1 LQALAGKAAFL
12 GGGMRNRELYGI
24 IVPII
29 TPVDSDDRVDENSFR
44 KIIRHVIDRGVHGL
58 FVGGSAGEGP
68 LLTEKEW
75 TRMMEIA
82 RDENRNRVSLLGGV
96 MDTSTK
102 RLKEKIKLL
111 KQMGYE
117 FFVVSP
123 TFYISLS
130 TPEEHFRLFS
140 ECIDAGNGMEMVGY
154 NIPQN
159 THSQIPVEVFHEC
172 VTRGWIRYCKDS
184 SGDMEYFRRLQ
195 ARGLRVLSGTEVDL
209 ADKLLGGAVGAV
221 NVCANYEPETFVHA
235 YSAAMKKDREALT
248 KIQERVDFLRQSL
261 CLGGPC
267 WLSGVKYAMS
277 TLGIGSGKPLSPLQP
292 APENQKKIID
302 EITRKKRV

>member
-1 LQALAGKAAFL
+1 
-12 GGGMRNRELYGI
+12 MRNRELYGV

-29 TPVDSDDRVDENSFR
+29 TPVDTDDRVDENALR
-44 KIIRHVIDRGVHGL
+44 KIIRHVIDGGVHGL

-102 RLKEKIKLL
+102 RVKEKIKLL
-111 KQMGYE
+111 KQMSYE
-117 FFVVSP
+117 IFVVSP
-123 TFYISLS
+123 TFYISLNA
-130 TPEEHFRLFS
+130 PEEHFRLFS
-140 ECIDAGNGMEMVGY
+140 ECVDAGSGMEMVGY

-172 VTRGWIRYCKDS
+172 ARRGWTRYCKDS
-184 SGDMEYFRRLQ
+184 SGDMEYFQRLQ
-195 ARGLRVLSGTEVDL
+195 AKGLKVLSGSEVDL
-209 ADKLLGGAVGAV
+209 ADKLLAGAVGAV
-221 NVCANYEPETFVHA
+221 NVCANYEPETYVQA
-235 YSAAMKKDREALT
+235 YSAALKKDRQELA
-248 KIQERVDFLRQSL
+248 KMQERVDFLRQRL

-267 WLSGVKYAMS
+267 WLSGVKYAIS
-277 TLGIGSGKPLSPLQP
+277 TLGIGSGKPVSPLQP
-292 APENQKKIID
+292 APEEQRRMID
-302 EITRKKRV
+302 EITKKKRS

>member
-1 LQALAGKAAFL
+1 
-12 GGGMRNRELYGI
+12 MRNRELYGV

-29 TPVDSDDRVDENSFR
+29 TPVDADDRVDENSFR
-44 KIIRHVIDRGVHGL
+44 KIIRHVIESGAHGL

-68 LLTEKEW
+68 LLTEMEW

-82 RDENRNRVSLLGGV
+82 RDENGDRVSLLGGV
-96 MDTSTK
+96 MDTSVK
-102 RLKEKIKLL
+102 RVKEKIRLL

-130 TPEEHFRLFS
+130 SPEEHFRLFS
-140 ECIDAGNGMEMVGY
+140 ECVDAGSGMEMVGY

-172 VTRGWIRYCKDS
+172 AGRGWLRYCKDS

-195 ARGLRVLSGTEVDL
+195 AVGLKILSGSEFDL
-209 ADKLLGGAVGAV
+209 TDKLLAGAVGVV
-221 NVCANYEPETFVHA
+221 NVCANYEPGTFVRA
-235 YSAAMKKDREALT
+235 YDAALKKDREALT
-248 KIQERVDFLRQSL
+248 KIQERVDFLRQIL
-261 CLGGPC
+261 CFEGPC
-267 WLSGVKYAMS
+267 WLSGIKYAMS
-277 TLGIGSGKPLSPLQP
+277 TLGIGTGKPLSPLQP
-292 APENQKKIID
+292 APGKQRKIID
-302 EITRKKRV
+302 ELTRVKMG

>member
-1 LQALAGKAAFL
+1 MRKKIGGK
-12 GGGMRNRELYGI
+12 MKNNELHGV

-29 TPVDSDDRVDENSFR
+29 TPVDSDDRVDESSFR
-44 KIIRHVIDRGVHGL
+44 KVIRHVIDGGVHGL

-82 RDENRNRVSLLGGV
+82 RDENGNRVSLLGGV

-102 RLKEKIKLL
+102 RVKEKIKLS

-130 TPEEHFRLFS
+130 SPEEHFRLFS
-140 ECIDAGNGMEMVGY
+140 ECIDANSGMEMVGY

-172 VTRGWIRYCKDS
+172 AKRGWIRYCKDS
-184 SGDMEYFRRLQ
+184 SGDMEYFRRLE
-195 ARGLRVLSGTEVDL
+195 GLGLKVFSGSEFDL
-209 ADKLLGGAVGAV
+209 TDKLLAGAAGVV
-221 NVCANYEPETFVHA
+221 NVCANYEPDTFVRA
-235 YSAAMKKDREALT
+235 YYAAMKKDREALT
-248 KIQERVDFLRQSL
+248 KIQERVDFLRLSL
-261 CLGGPC
+261 FLGGPC
-267 WLSGVKYAMS
+267 WLSGIKYAMS
-277 TLGIGSGKPLSPLQP
+277 TLGIGSGKPVSPLQP
-292 APENQKKIID
+292 APEKQKKIID
-302 EITRKKRV
+302 EITRKKGA

>member
-1 LQALAGKAAFL
+1 
-12 GGGMRNRELYGI
+12 MRNRELYGT

-29 TPVDSDDRVDENSFR
+29 TPVDGDDRVDESSFR
-44 KIIRHVIDRGVHGL
+44 KLIRHVIEGGVHGL

-82 RDENRNRVSLLGGV
+82 REENGNRVSLLGGV
-96 MDTSTK
+96 MDTSTT
-102 RLKEKIKLL
+102 RVKEKIKLL

-123 TFYISLS
+123 TFYISLT
-130 TPEEHFRLFS
+130 TPEEHFKLFS
-140 ECIDAGNGMEMVGY
+140 ECVDASNGMEMVGY

-159 THSQIPVEVFHEC
+159 THSQVPVEVFYEC
-172 VTRGWIRYCKDS
+172 ARRGWIRYCKDS

-195 ARGLRVLSGTEVDL
+195 ARGLKVFSGSEADL

-221 NVCANYEPETFVHA
+221 NVCANYEPETYVRA
-235 YSAAMKKDREALT
+235 YSAASQNDREELA
-248 KIQERVDFLRQSL
+248 KIQKRVEFLHQNL
-261 CLGGPC
+261 ALGGPC

-277 TLGIGSGKPLSPLQP
+277 TLGIGSGKPVSPLQP
-292 APENQKKIID
+292 APEKQKKMID
-302 EITRKKRV
+302 EITRGKRV

>member
-1 LQALAGKAAFL
+1 
-12 GGGMRNRELYGI
+12 MRNRELYGV

-29 TPVDSDDRVDENSFR
+29 TPVDADDRVDENSFR
-44 KIIRHVIDRGVHGL
+44 KIIRHVIESGAHGL

-68 LLTEKEW
+68 LLTEMEW

-82 RDENRNRVSLLGGV
+82 RDENGDRVSLLGGV
-96 MDTSTK
+96 MDTSAK
-102 RLKEKIKLL
+102 RVKEKIRLL

-130 TPEEHFRLFS
+130 SPEEHFRLFS
-140 ECIDAGNGMEMVGY
+140 ECVDAGSGMEMVGY

-172 VTRGWIRYCKDS
+172 AGRGWLRYCKDS

-195 ARGLRVLSGTEVDL
+195 AVGLKILSGSEFDL
-209 ADKLLGGAVGAV
+209 TDKLLAGAVGVV
-221 NVCANYEPETFVHA
+221 NVCANYEPCTFVRA
-235 YSAAMKKDREALT
+235 YDAALKKDREALT
-248 KIQERVDFLRQSL
+248 KIQERVDFLRQIL
-261 CLGGPC
+261 CFEGPC
-267 WLSGVKYAMS
+267 WLSGIKYAMS
-277 TLGIGSGKPLSPLQP
+277 TLGIGTGKPLSPLQP
-292 APENQKKIID
+292 APEKQRKIID
-302 EITRKKRV
+302 ELTRVKMG

>member
-1 LQALAGKAAFL
+1 
-12 GGGMRNRELYGI
+12 MRNKELYGI

-29 TPVDSDDRVDENSFR
+29 TPVETDDQVDENSFR
-44 KIIRHVIDRGVHGL
+44 KMIRHVIDGGVHGL

-68 LLTEKEW
+68 LLTELEW

-82 RDENRNRVSLLGGV
+82 RDENGNRVSLLGGV
-96 MDTSTK
+96 MDTSAK
-102 RLKEKIKLL
+102 RVKEKIKIL

-123 TFYISLS
+123 TFYLSLTS
-130 TPEEHFRLFS
+130 PEEHFRLFG
-140 ECIDAGNGMEMVGY
+140 ECLDAGSGMEMVGY

-159 THSQIPVEVFHEC
+159 THSQVPVEVLHEC
-172 VTRGWIRYCKDS
+172 VRRGWTRYCKDS

-195 ARGLRVLSGTEVDL
+195 GLGLKVFSGSEFDL
-209 ADKLLGGAVGAV
+209 TDKLLAGAAGLV
-221 NVCANYEPETFVHA
+221 NVCANYEPETYVQA
-235 YSAAMKKDREALT
+235 YSAALKKDREELA
-248 KIQERVDFLRQSL
+248 KMQERVDFLRQRL
-261 CLGGPC
+261 CLEGPC

-292 APENQKKIID
+292 APEKQRKMID
-302 EITRKKRV
+302 EITEKKRV

>member
-1 LQALAGKAAFL
+1 MQ
-12 GGGMRNRELYGI
+12 NNELHGV

-29 TPVDSDDRVDENSFR
+29 TPVDSDDRVDESSFR
-44 KIIRHVIDRGVHGL
+44 KVIRHVIDGGVHGL

-82 RDENRNRVSLLGGV
+82 LDENQNKVSLLGGV
-96 MDTSTK
+96 MDTSTGK
-102 RLKEKIKLL
+102 VKEKLKLIK
-111 KQMGYE
+111 QIGYE

-123 TFYISLS
+123 TFFIFLK

-140 ECIDAGNGMEMVGY
+140 ECIDAGSGMEMIGY

-159 THSQIPVEVFHEC
+159 TFSQIPVGVFHEC
-172 VTRGWIRYCKDS
+172 ARRGWIRYCKDS
-184 SGDMEYFRRLQ
+184 SGDMEYFKDLL
-195 ARGLRVLSGTEVDL
+195 AGGLKVLSGSEVDL
-209 ADKLLGGAVGAV
+209 ADKLLAGAVGVV
-221 NVCANYEPETFVHA
+221 NVCANYEPETFVRA
-235 YSAAMKKDREALT
+235 YSASLKKDRQELT
-248 KIQERVDFLRQSL
+248 KMQERVEFLRQSL

-277 TLGIGSGKPLSPLQP
+277 TLGIGSGKPVSPLQP
-292 APENQKKIID
+292 APEKQRKKID
-302 EITRKKRV
+302 EITKKKGV

>member
-1 LQALAGKAAFL
+1 MKNSELQ
-12 GGGMRNRELYGI
+12 GI
-24 IVPII
+24 IVPLI
-29 TPVDSDDRVDENSFR
+29 TPVDSDDRVDESSFR
-44 KIIRHVIDRGVHGL
+44 KIIHHVISGGVHGL

-68 LLTEKEW
+68 LLMEKEW

-82 RDENRNRVSLLGGV
+82 RAENRNRVSLLGGV

-102 RLKEKIKLL
+102 RVKEKIKLL

-140 ECIDAGNGMEMVGY
+140 ECVDAGSGMEMVGY

-172 VTRGWIRYCKDS
+172 ARRGWIRYCKDS

-195 ARGLRVLSGTEVDL
+195 ARGLKVLSGSEVDL
-209 ADKLLGGAVGAV
+209 ADKLLAGAVGAV
-221 NVCANYEPETFVHA
+221 NVCANYEPETYVHA
-235 YSAAMKKDREALT
+235 YSAALKKDREELA
-248 KIQERVDFLRQSL
+248 KMQERVEFLHQSL

-267 WLSGVKYAMS
+267 WLSGVKYAVS
-277 TLGIGSGKPLSPLQP
+277 TLGIGSGKPVSPLQP
-292 APENQKKIID
+292 APEKQRKMID
-302 EITRKKRV
+302 EITKKKRA

>member
-1 LQALAGKAAFL
+1 MQ
-12 GGGMRNRELYGI
+12 NNELHGV

-29 TPVDSDDRVDENSFR
+29 TPVDNDDRVDENSFR
-44 KIIRHVIDRGVHGL
+44 KVIRHVIDRGVHGL

-68 LLTEKEW
+68 LLTGKEW

-82 RDENRNRVSLLGGV
+82 LNENKNRVSLLGGV

-102 RLKEKIKLL
+102 KVKEKMKLL
-111 KQMGYE
+111 KQIGYE

-123 TFYISLS
+123 TFFISLK

-140 ECIDAGNGMEMVGY
+140 ECIDAASGMEMIGY

-159 THSQIPVEVFHEC
+159 TFSQIPVGVFHEC
-172 VTRGWIRYCKDS
+172 ARRGWIRYCKDS
-184 SGDMEYFRRLQ
+184 SGDMEYFKELL
-195 ARGLRVLSGTEVDL
+195 AGGLKVLSGSEFDL
-209 ADKLLGGAVGAV
+209 ADKLLAGAAGVV
-221 NVCANYEPETFVHA
+221 NVCANYEPETLVRA
-235 YSAAMKKDREALT
+235 YSASLKKDSEELA
-248 KIQERVDFLRQSL
+248 KMQERVEILRQSL

-277 TLGIGSGKPLSPLQP
+277 TLGIGSGKPVSPLPP
-292 APENQKKIID
+292 APENQSKRID
-302 EITRKKRV
+302 EITKKKGV

>member
-1 LQALAGKAAFL
+1 
-12 GGGMRNRELYGI
+12 MRNRELYGV

-29 TPVDSDDRVDENSFR
+29 TPVDADDRVDENSFR
-44 KIIRHVIDRGVHGL
+44 KIIRHVIESGAHGL

-68 LLTEKEW
+68 LLTEMEW

-82 RDENRNRVSLLGGV
+82 RDENGDRVSLLGGV
-96 MDTSTK
+96 MDTSAK
-102 RLKEKIKLL
+102 RVKEKIRLL

-130 TPEEHFRLFS
+130 SPEEHFRLFS
-140 ECIDAGNGMEMVGY
+140 ECVDAGSGMEMVGY

-172 VTRGWIRYCKDS
+172 AGRGWLRYCKDS

-195 ARGLRVLSGTEVDL
+195 GLGLKVFSGSEFDL
-209 ADKLLGGAVGAV
+209 TDKLLAGAAGVV
-221 NVCANYEPETFVHA
+221 NVCANYEPGTFVRA
-235 YSAAMKKDREALT
+235 CDAAIKKDREALT
-248 KIQERVDFLRQSL
+248 KIQERVDFLRQIL
-261 CLGGPC
+261 CFEGPC
-267 WLSGVKYAMS
+267 WLSGIKYAMS
-277 TLGIGSGKPLSPLQP
+277 TLGIGNGKPLSPLQP
-292 APENQKKIID
+292 APEQQRKMID
-302 EITRKKRV
+302 GLTRDKMG

>member
-1 LQALAGKAAFL
+1 MG
-12 GGGMRNRELYGI
+12 NRELYGT

-29 TPVDSDDRVDENSFR
+29 TPVDNYDRVDESSFR
-44 KIIRHVIDRGVHGL
+44 KVIRHVIEGGVHGL

-68 LLTEKEW
+68 LLAEKEW

-82 RDENRNRVSLLGGV
+82 QDENGNRVSLLGGV

-102 RLKEKIKLL
+102 RVKEKIKLL

-123 TFYISLS
+123 TFYLSLT

-140 ECIDAGNGMEMVGY
+140 ECIDVESGMEMVGY

-159 THSQIPVEVFHEC
+159 THSQVPVEVFYEC
-172 VTRGWIRYCKDS
+172 AKRGWIKYCKDS

-195 ARGLRVLSGTEVDL
+195 AGGLKVFSGSEFDL
-209 ADKLLGGAVGAV
+209 ADKLLSGAVGAV
-221 NVCANYEPETFVHA
+221 NVSANYEPETYVSA
-235 YSAAMKKDREALT
+235 YSAALQKDREELA
-248 KIQERVDFLRQSL
+248 KIQKRVDFLYQSL
-261 CLGGPC
+261 LLGGPC

-277 TLGIGSGKPLSPLQP
+277 TLGMGSGKPVSPIQP
-292 APENQKKIID
+292 APEKQRRMID
-302 EITRKKRV
+302 EITRGKRA

>member
-1 LQALAGKAAFL
+1 MK
-12 GGGMRNRELYGI
+12 NSELHGI
-24 IVPII
+24 IVPLI
-29 TPVDSDDRVDENSFR
+29 TPVDRDDRVDESSFR
-44 KIIRHVIDRGVHGL
+44 KLIRHVIEGGVHGL

-82 RDENRNRVSLLGGV
+82 RNENRNRVSLLGGV

-102 RLKEKIKLL
+102 RVKEKIKLL
-111 KQMGYE
+111 KQIGYE

-123 TFYISLS
+123 TFYISLT
-130 TPEEHFRLFS
+130 TPEEHFRLFN
-140 ECIDAGNGMEMVGY
+140 ECIDAGSGMEMVGY

-159 THSQIPVEVFHEC
+159 THSQIPVEVFQEC
-172 VTRGWIRYCKDS
+172 ARRGWIRYCKDS

-195 ARGLRVLSGTEVDL
+195 ATGLKVLSGSEVDL
-209 ADKLLGGAVGAV
+209 ADKLLAGAVGAV
-221 NVCANYEPETFVHA
+221 NVCANFEPETYVRA
-235 YSAAMKKDREALT
+235 YSAARKKDREELARM
-248 KIQERVDFLRQSL
+248 QERVDFLRQPL

-277 TLGIGSGKPLSPLQP
+277 TLGIGSGQPVSPLQP
-292 APENQKKIID
+292 APENQRKIID
-302 EITRKKRV
+302 EITRKKL

>member
-1 LQALAGKAAFL
+1 MK
-12 GGGMRNRELYGI
+12 NSELRGI
-24 IVPII
+24 IVPLI
-29 TPVDSDDRVDENSFR
+29 TPVDRDDRVDESSFR
-44 KIIRHVIDRGVHGL
+44 KLIRHVIEGGVHGL

-82 RDENRNRVSLLGGV
+82 RNENRNRVSLLGGV

-102 RLKEKIKLL
+102 RVKEKIKLL
-111 KQMGYE
+111 KQIGYE

-123 TFYISLS
+123 TFYISLT
-130 TPEEHFRLFS
+130 TPEEHFRLFN
-140 ECIDAGNGMEMVGY
+140 ECIDAGSGMEMVGY

-159 THSQIPVEVFHEC
+159 THSQIPVEVFQEC
-172 VTRGWIRYCKDS
+172 ARRGWIRYCKDS

-195 ARGLRVLSGTEVDL
+195 ATGLKVLSGSEVDL
-209 ADKLLGGAVGAV
+209 ADKLLAGAVGAV
-221 NVCANYEPETFVHA
+221 NVCANFEPETYVRA
-235 YSAAMKKDREALT
+235 YSAARKKDREELARM
-248 KIQERVDFLRQSL
+248 QERVDFLRQPL

-277 TLGIGSGKPLSPLQP
+277 TLGIGSGQPVSPLQP
-292 APENQKKIID
+292 APENQRKIID
-302 EITRKKRV
+302 EITRKKL

>member
-1 LQALAGKAAFL
+1 
-12 GGGMRNRELYGI
+12 MRNRELYGT

-29 TPVDSDDRVDENSFR
+29 TPVDGDDRVDESSFR
-44 KIIRHVIDRGVHGL
+44 KLIRHVIEGGVHGL

-82 RDENRNRVSLLGGV
+82 REENGNRVSLLGGV
-96 MDTSTK
+96 MDTSTT
-102 RLKEKIKLL
+102 RVKEKIKLL

-123 TFYISLS
+123 TFYISLT
-130 TPEEHFRLFS
+130 TPEEHFKLFS
-140 ECIDAGNGMEMVGY
+140 ECVDASNGMEMVGY

-159 THSQIPVEVFHEC
+159 THSQVPVEVFYEC
-172 VTRGWIRYCKDS
+172 ARRGWIRYCKDS

-195 ARGLRVLSGTEVDL
+195 ARGLKVFSGSEVDL

-221 NVCANYEPETFVHA
+221 NVCANYEPETYVRA
-235 YSAAMKKDREALT
+235 YSAASQNDREELA
-248 KIQERVDFLRQSL
+248 KMQKRVEFLHQSL
-261 CLGGPC
+261 ALGGPC

-277 TLGIGSGKPLSPLQP
+277 TLGIGSGKPVSPLQP
-292 APENQKKIID
+292 APEKQKKMID
-302 EITRKKRV
+302 EITRGKRV

>member
-1 LQALAGKAAFL
+1 MK
-12 GGGMRNRELYGI
+12 NSELHGI
-24 IVPII
+24 IVPLI
-29 TPVDSDDRVDENSFR
+29 TPVDSDDRVDESSFR
-44 KIIRHVIDRGVHGL
+44 NIVRHVIDGGVHGL

-82 RDENRNRVSLLGGV
+82 RNENRNRVSLLGGV

-102 RLKEKIKLL
+102 RVKEKIKLL
-111 KQMGYE
+111 KQIGYE

-123 TFYISLS
+123 TFYISLT
-130 TPEEHFRLFS
+130 TPEEHFRLFN
-140 ECIDAGNGMEMVGY
+140 ECIDAGSGMEMVGY

-159 THSQIPVEVFHEC
+159 THSQIPVEVFQEC
-172 VTRGWIRYCKDS
+172 ARRGWIRYCKDS

-195 ARGLRVLSGTEVDL
+195 ATGLKVLSGSEVDL
-209 ADKLLGGAVGAV
+209 ADKLLAGAVGAV
-221 NVCANYEPETFVHA
+221 NVCANFEPETYVRA
-235 YSAAMKKDREALT
+235 YSAARKKDREELARM
-248 KIQERVDFLRQSL
+248 QERVDFLRQPL

-277 TLGIGSGKPLSPLQP
+277 TLGIGSGQPVSPLQP
-292 APENQKKIID
+292 APENQRKIID
-302 EITRKKRV
+302 EITRKKL

>member
-1 LQALAGKAAFL
+1 MK
-12 GGGMRNRELYGI
+12 NRELHGI
-24 IVPII
+24 IIPLI
-29 TPVDSDDRVDENSFR
+29 TPVDSDDRVDEGSFR

-82 RDENRNRVSLLGGV
+82 RDENGNRVSLLGGA
-96 MDTSTK
+96 MDTSTGK
-102 RLKEKIKLL
+102 VREKIKRL

-140 ECIDAGNGMEMVGY
+140 ECIDAGRGMEMVGY

-159 THSQIPVEVFHEC
+159 THSQVPVEVFQEC
-172 VTRGWIRYCKDS
+172 AQRGWIRYCKDS
-184 SGDMEYFRRLQ
+184 SGDMEYFRRMH
-195 ARGLRVLSGTEVDL
+195 ATGLKVFSGSEFDL
-209 ADKLLGGAVGAV
+209 ADKLLAGAVGAV
-221 NVCANYEPETFVHA
+221 NVCANYEPETFVRA
-235 YSAAMKKDREALT
+235 YTAALTKDREELA
-248 KIQERVDFLRQSL
+248 KMQARVEFLRQAL
-261 CLGGPC
+261 CFGGPC

-292 APENQKKIID
+292 APEEQRKRIE
-302 EITRKKRV
+302 EITKKKGG

>member
-1 LQALAGKAAFL
+1 
-12 GGGMRNRELYGI
+12 MRNRELFGV

-29 TPVDSDDRVDENSFR
+29 TPVDADDRVDENSFR
-44 KIIRHVIDRGVHGL
+44 KIIRHVIEGGVHGL

-82 RDENRNRVSLLGGV
+82 RGENGNRVSLLGGV
-96 MDTSTK
+96 MDTSA
-102 RLKEKIKLL
+102 RRVKEKIRLL

-130 TPEEHFRLFS
+130 SPEEHFRLFS
-140 ECIDAGNGMEMVGY
+140 ECVDAGSGMEMVGY

-172 VTRGWIRYCKDS
+172 AGRGWLRYCKDS

-195 ARGLRVLSGTEVDL
+195 AVGLKILSGSEFDL
-209 ADKLLGGAVGAV
+209 TDKLLAGAAGVV
-221 NVCANYEPETFVHA
+221 NVCANYEPGTFVRA
-235 YSAAMKKDREALT
+235 YDAAMKKDREALK
-248 KIQERVDFLRQSL
+248 KIQERVDFLRQIL
-261 CLGGPC
+261 CFEGPC
-267 WLSGVKYAMS
+267 WLSGIKYAMS
-277 TLGIGSGKPLSPLQP
+277 TLGIGTGKPLSPLQP
-292 APENQKKIID
+292 APEKQRKMID
-302 EITRKKRV
+302 ELTRVKMG

>member
-1 LQALAGKAAFL
+1 MRTPIGGWMKKA
-12 GGGMRNRELYGI
+12 ELHGI

-29 TPVDSDDRVDENSFR
+29 TPVDADDRVDEGSFR
-44 KIIRHVIDRGVHGL
+44 KIIRHVIDGGAHGL

-68 LLTEKEW
+68 LLTEMEW

-82 RDENRNRVSLLGGV
+82 RDENGNKVSLLGGV
-96 MDTSTK
+96 MDTSAK
-102 RLKEKIKLL
+102 RVKEKIKTL

-117 FFVVSP
+117 FFVASP

-130 TPEEHFRLFS
+130 SPEEHFRLFS
-140 ECIDAGNGMEMVGY
+140 ECVDAGSGMEMVGY

-159 THSQIPVEVFHEC
+159 THSQVPVEVFHEC
-172 VTRGWIRYCKDS
+172 ARRGWLRYCKDS

-195 ARGLRVLSGTEVDL
+195 ARGLKVLSGSEVDL
-209 ADKLLGGAVGAV
+209 ADKLLAGAVGAV
-221 NVCANYEPETFVHA
+221 NVCANYEPETYVQA
-235 YSAAMKKDREALT
+235 YSAALKKDT
-248 KIQERVDFLRQSL
+248 QELAKMQARVDFLRQCL
-261 CLGGPC
+261 CLEGPC

-292 APENQKKIID
+292 TPEKQRKIID
-302 EITRKKRV
+302 EITKKKRV